1 MLRDHDKHRQF
12 FKQTLPWYF
21 RDQVTQTFSRDR
33 DKILDQ
39 KIRQPRTGWPKF
51 YFMVIQT
58 KTSIFRISTFPK
70 SICDTI
76 IAKKVLFSLQ
86 NPFFGRRINFTPYI
100 GCLLLAIPEFFAYN
114 MCIQLLTTDSLFD
127 VEKPKLRF
135 SIFIDF
141 YWFSMIYWFLLKNSC
156 FVFNLH
162 QTIFKGKQKQQ

>member
-1 MLRDHDKHRQF
+1 MLIFPLLGEGEEKGGEGKIKFGFEFSNVSFCRVERYFPLLPPGNIFRQGLPDKMLRDHDKHRRF

-76 IAKKVLFSLQ
+76 TAKKSVVLSPKSFFWTWKQLYAIHWMSAPG
-86 NPFFGRRINFTPYI
+86 NPRVL
-100 GCLLLAIPEFFAYN
+100 C
-114 MCIQLLTTDSLFD
+114 
-127 VEKPKLRF
+127 V
-135 SIFIDF
+135 
-141 YWFSMIYWFLLKNSC
+141 
-156 FVFNLH
+156 
-162 QTIFKGKQKQQ
+162 